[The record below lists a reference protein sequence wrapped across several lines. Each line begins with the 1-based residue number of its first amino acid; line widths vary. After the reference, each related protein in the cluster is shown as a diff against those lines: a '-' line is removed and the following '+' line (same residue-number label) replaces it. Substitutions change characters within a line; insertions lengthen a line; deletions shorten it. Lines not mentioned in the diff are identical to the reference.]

1 GTAVMLAR
9 LDGGSQPRKIVLEE
23 KIGPVACDVTPAGAD
38 LGRATFAIPKI
49 PVQGKAA
56 PDAASI
62 AAALSLAPADIGF
75 DDFTPARWSA
85 GNLLTF
91 VPVKNLDA
99 LGRAQPDLARFE
111 ATFADPAEGAGKVY
125 VYCGETGV
133 RAHDFRA
140 RMFAPRLLTWYE
152 DPATGSAVAAFAGL
166 LAATGRYGD
175 GTHRVC

>member
-1 GTAVMLAR
+1 
-9 LDGGSQPRKIVLEE
+9 P
-23 KIGPVACDVTPAGAD
+23 
-38 LGRATFAIPKI
+38 
-49 PVQGKAA
+49 GKAA

-75 DDFTPARWSA
+75 DNFTPARWSA

-99 LGRAQPDLARFE
+99 LGRARPDLARFE
-111 ATFADPAEGAGKVY
+111 VTFADPAEGAGKVY

-140 RMFAPRLLTWYE
+140 RMFAPRLLTPHE
-152 DPATGSAVAAFAGL
+152 DPATGSAVAACAGL
-166 LAATGRYGD
+166 RAAPGRYAD
-175 GTHRVC
+175 GTHRLCVAQGFEMGRASEIALTLTVAAGKLTAATIGGDAVVVTEGTIEA